1 MCAQWLS
8 IGVLVLKK
16 QTTEFLVICCL
27 NKSFVGL
34 YRFNVLLNKKKP
46 FYSYYP
52 FSWNGCKA
60 YLKSKNTPLLIK
72 ELHVIN
78 YLCAHL
84 Y

>member
-16 QTTEFLVICCL
+16 HTTEFLVIYCL
-27 NKSFVGL
+27 NKIFGGL

-52 FSWNGCKA
+52 FFGMVAK
-60 YLKSKNTPLLIK
+60 LI
-72 ELHVIN
+72 
-78 YLCAHL
+78 
-84 Y
+84 